1 MKLSIQ
7 KKLFLGFGLVLTIA
21 LVTAANTLI
30 QVADIKATE
39 EHLAHTNQPSVVAS
53 MNISDGLNTTLAGLR
68 GYMILGAS
76 SRQSMIFKKVRRDG
90 IKIMDHSIDEL
101 TKHSKSWI
109 HQEDILLLESIRK
122 DVGQLKIAQNEIEA
136 IAFKPENIESIKI
149 LFDEAAPEAAKIIA
163 DLSSMIDKETH
174 LPSTPE
180 RKILLKTLAD
190 SRGSFALGLASI
202 RAYLLS
208 GDKTFKR
215 NFEKKWEINTLNFEN
230 LSKKSYLFSSS
241 QSVNWISYKKSRETF
256 SSLPKKMFDSRSSPD
271 WNKANHW
278 LETKAAPL
286 AKSIQEALEKLH
298 KSENATMLEMN
309 QHLSDSIS
317 FLLNAMIVGSLFAII
332 SSVIIA
338 LYISRIITRPLGL
351 VVDRSNE
358 IAAGNL
364 SGKELQI
371 SNHDELGEL
380 GNASNKMQTNL
391 RRLISDVSKS
401 TELLATVSNKLIQ
414 CSSSTSNVMENQQRI
429 TEQVA
434 TAMEEMSCTVTE
446 VAKNSKDTATA
457 TKQADTE
464 ASNSR
469 VIVADNMKNT
479 NSLAQRI
486 NDAAKTMSS
495 LEQDTKG
502 VDEIVQVISSIAEQ
516 TNLLALNAAIEAA
529 RAGEQGKGFAV
540 VADEVRVLAG
550 RTQKSTGEIR
560 TLLDK
565 LKSGTVLAVA
575 AMKQGNEQTQATVES
590 TQKTSTS
597 LDSITEA
604 VAAINKMSSQIA
616 AAADEQITVTS
627 EMNNNI
633 LQIRNDTRNAT
644 QNTRRTDEL
653 AQVVSQHSA
662 SLHSLIKEFYMG

>member
-364 SGKELQI
+364 SGKELKI

>member
-215 NFEKKWEINTLNFEN
+215 NTEKKWEINTLNFEN
-230 LSKKSYLFSSS
+230 QSKKSYLFSSS

-256 SSLPKKMFDSRSSPD
+256 SSLPKKMFDSRSSLD

-364 SGKELQI
+364 SGKELKI